1 MKKPIF
7 IISSPFDTYS
17 GYGARSRDLIKSI
30 IKSDK
35 YDVKLLSQRWGTTP
49 FGFCEDHSQWKFLYD
64 YIAPLE
70 WQQGKMPKPD
80 IWSQITVPNEFQSVG
95 KFNIGFT
102 AGMETTLVDPTWVE
116 GMERMDLNFVSS
128 EHSKKVFLDS
138 QFDKINET
146 TKQKVGVVKI
156 TKPIEVLF
164 EGANLDLYKF
174 LTDKQIPQDLSLI
187 KDINKIP
194 ESYAYLSVGH
204 WMQGNMGEDRKNIGL
219 LVKAFY
225 ETFKNKKNQPALI
238 LKTSSDGASYMDRD
252 QILKKIDQLK
262 KSVASKNLPNIYL
275 LHGELSD
282 IEMNLLYNHPKV
294 KTMVSLTKGEGFGRP
309 LLEFSLSKK
318 PIIVSGYSGHM
329 DFLNPEFNVILKGS
343 LTNVHKS
350 AAVPNMILE
359 DSKWFSPSH
368 PEVGKAFINTFENYK
383 KYQELGKR
391 QAHLSKSKF
400 SWNEMHIKFDELLS
414 KYLDKLPK
422 EVPLNMPK
430 MNLPKLKLPKKK

>member
-7 IISSPFDTYS
+7 IISSPFDSYS

-49 FGFCEDHSQWKFLYD
+49 FGFCGDHSQWEFLLD

-102 AGMETTLVDPTWVE
+102 AGMETTGVDSSWIE

-138 QFDKINET
+138 QFDKMHET
-146 TKQKVGVVKI
+146 TKQKVGVIKI
-156 TKPIEVLF
+156 TKPLEVLF
-164 EGANLDLYKF
+164 EGANLDIYNP
-174 LTDKQIPQDLSLI
+174 LTSEEISQDVSLI
-187 KDINKIP
+187 NDLNQIP

-204 WMQGNMGEDRKNIGL
+204 WMQGDMGEDRKNIGL

-225 ETFKNKKNQPALI
+225 ETFKNKKKKPALI
-238 LKTSSDGASYMDRD
+238 LKTSSAGASYIDRN
-252 QILKKIDQLK
+252 QILKKINKLK
-262 KSVASKNLPNIYL
+262 RSVASKNLPNIYL

-282 IEMNLLYNHPKV
+282 VEMNLLYNHPKV

-329 DFLNPEFNVILKGS
+329 DFLNPEFNVMLKGS

-359 DSKWFSPSH
+359 DTKWFSPSH
-368 PEVGKAFINTFENYK
+368 PEIGNAFKSTFEDYK
-383 KYQELGKR
+383 KYQALGKR
-391 QAHLSKSKF
+391 QAHLSKTEF
-400 SWNEMHIKFDELLS
+400 SWDKMHTKFDQLLS

>member
-1 MKKPIF
+1 MKKPLF
-7 IISSPFDTYS
+7 VISSPFDTYS
-17 GYGARSRDLIKSI
+17 GYGARSRDLLKSI
-30 IKSDK
+30 IKSNK

-49 FGFCEDHSQWKFLYD
+49 FGFCEDHSQWKFLFD
-64 YIAPLE
+64 HVAPAE
-70 WQQGKMPKPD
+70 WHQGKMPKPD
-80 IWSQITVPNEFQSVG
+80 IWAQITVPNEFQSVG
-95 KFNIGFT
+95 RFNIGFT
-102 AGMETTLVDPTWVE
+102 AGMETTGVDPTWIE

-138 QFDKINET
+138 QFDKVHET

-156 TKPIEVLF
+156 SKPLEVLF
-164 EGANLDLYKF
+164 EGADLDIYGP
-174 LTDKQIPQDLSLI
+174 LTDKEIPQDLPLI
-187 KDINKIP
+187 NDLSQIP

-204 WMQGNMGEDRKNIGL
+204 WMQGDMGEDRKNIGL

-225 ETFKNKKNQPALI
+225 ETFKNKKTKPALI
-238 LKTSSDGASYMDRD
+238 LKTSSAGASYIDRN
-252 QILKKIDQLK
+252 QILKKINKLK
-262 KSVASKNLPNIYL
+262 RSVASKNLPNIYL

-282 IEMNLLYNHPKV
+282 VEMNLLYNHPKV

-329 DFLNPEFNVILKGS
+329 DFLNPEFNVMLKGS

-359 DSKWFSPSH
+359 DTKWFSPSH
-368 PEVGKAFINTFENYK
+368 PEIGNAFKSTFEDYK
-383 KYQELGKR
+383 KYQALGKR
-391 QAHLSKSKF
+391 QAHLSKTEF
-400 SWNEMHIKFDELLS
+400 SWDKMHTKFDQLLS

>member
-102 AGMETTLVDPTWVE
+102 AGMETTVVDPTWVE

-238 LKTSSDGASYMDRD
+238 LKTSSAGASYMDRD